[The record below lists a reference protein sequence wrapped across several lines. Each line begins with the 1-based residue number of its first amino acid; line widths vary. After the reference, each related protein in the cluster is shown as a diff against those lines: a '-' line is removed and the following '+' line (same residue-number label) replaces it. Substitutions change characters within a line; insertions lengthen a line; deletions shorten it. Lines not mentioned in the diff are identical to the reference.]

1 MSVETAVHAALD
13 RVDAE
18 AERVDSLA
26 PAFGRFDAAVRDLD
40 PLGGHAPSSGEPTRL
55 ADGGI
60 TAAHHH
66 DRQSGRPG
74 TPDGAAGVTGSAG
87 VTGGAV
93 AADRTGSVRD
103 AFAETV
109 LSARDEGS
117 NASAT
122 SAASAAAV
130 VRAIR
135 SEFGDEIAVVLA
147 PGTDAGFTPAVK
159 RAVRSAIATR
169 RAELRAL
176 RDALDRERE
185 SLRSARGDVDAIVSW
200 IARADETPLSDLGFE
215 ALRDRHETLERHRER
230 CAERLESRQ
239 TTLGSATGHGAD
251 AGLTH
256 RSLVAHL
263 YDVAGF
269 PTPYPVVSTVVRL
282 IDCCESCQRS
292 VRDHLTRRV

>member
-18 AERVDSLA
+18 TERVDSLT
-26 PAFGRFDAAVRDLD
+26 PAFRRFDAAVRDLD
-40 PLGGHAPSSGEPTRL
+40 PVGSHASSSGEPTRL

-66 DRQSGRPG
+66 DRQPGRPG
-74 TPDGAAGVTGSAG
+74 TPDGAAGVTGNAG
-87 VTGGAV
+87 VAGGAE

-117 NASAT
+117 NASD
-122 SAASAAAV
+122 ASAAAV

-135 SEFGDEIAVVLA
+135 SEFGDAIAVVLA

-185 SLRSARGDVDAIVSW
+185 SLRSAREDVDAIVSW

-239 TTLGSATGHGAD
+239 ETLGSATGHGAD

-263 YDVAGF
+263 YDVDGF